1 MSGFYSEYD
10 STCVA
15 GWWSQVICQYV
26 LFACLLGKV
35 DPDANSLF
43 DSSFCALC
51 FFVTEDWRVLVGV
64 ECQYYYE

>member
-1 MSGFYSEYD
+1 MSEFYSEYD

-15 GWWSQVICQYV
+15 GWWCRVICQYV
-26 LFACLLGKV
+26 LFVCLLEKV

-43 DSSFCALC
+43 DSSFCSLC

-64 ECQYYYE
+64 EFQYE